1 MNTPDSAECGRAERE
16 SAVRAGAVNGSAVR
30 MSATGGGAV
39 RDYDVVVSGAS
50 LAGCATAILLARRG
64 VRVALLERHADPA
77 AYKTLCS
84 HSLTA
89 CAHPVLTELGLVPVL
104 ERAGA
109 VPNKARWHTR
119 WGWIEPWGAGADGEL
134 PIGYNIRRS
143 TLDPLIRS
151 LAADTPGVDLLLGHR
166 VTGLLREGAGARVAG
181 VRVTAADG
189 ESELR
194 ARLVVGAD
202 GKDSAVARLAGVPV
216 REHRNGRFGYLAHYR
231 NLVLRDGLSHA
242 WFLEPDMAYA
252 FPNDDGV
259 TVLTVLPDK
268 KHLPAFREDLEGS
281 FLAFVRALPDAPDI
295 DAAERVTKIT
305 GTVDYPL
312 HSRRPTAP
320 GLALVGDAAL
330 TGDPLWGVG
339 CGWALQSAQWLA
351 RAVAPAVAG
360 RVELDRALAVYA
372 RNHGRRLRGHQ
383 FLAADF
389 AASRPFNPVER
400 LMFSAAARDTAVARH
415 MHLFASR
422 LIGPARFLSP
432 AALAKASVVNVRHR
446 RRAGAGAGYVSGG
459 RGRRVPR

>member
-1 MNTPDSAECGRAERE
+1 MNRPDSAPRG
-16 SAVRAGAVNGSAVR
+16 SGAS
-30 MSATGGGAV
+30 
-39 RDYDVVVSGAS
+39 RDHDVVISGAS
-50 LAGCATAILLARRG
+50 LAGCAAAILLARRG
-64 VRVALLERHADPA
+64 VRVALLERRSDPE
-77 AYKTLCS
+77 AYKALCT

-89 CAHPVLTELGLVPVL
+89 CAHPVLRELGLVTAL
-104 ERAGA
+104 EKAGA

-119 WGWIEPWGAGADGEL
+119 WGWIEPWGAASDAEL
-134 PIGYNIRRS
+134 PIGYNVRRS

-151 LAADTPGVDLLLGHR
+151 LAAETPGVDLLLGHR
-166 VTGLLREGAGARVAG
+166 VTGLLREGGGAASRVVG
-181 VRVTAADG
+181 VRASAADG
-189 ESELR
+189 ERELR

-202 GKDSAVARLAGVPV
+202 GKDSAVAKFAGVPV

-231 NLVLRDGLSHA
+231 NLPLRDGISHA

-259 TVLTVLPDK
+259 TVLAVLPDK
-268 KHLPAFREDLEGS
+268 KHLPAFRADLEGS
-281 FLAFVRALPDAPDI
+281 FLAFVRALPEAPDV

-339 CGWALQSAQWLA
+339 CGWALQSAQWLT

-360 RVELDRALAVYA
+360 RADLDKALLVYA
-372 RNHGRRLRGHQ
+372 RDHGKRLRGHQ

-389 AASRPFNPVER
+389 AVSRPFNPLER
-400 LMFSAAARDTAVARH
+400 LMFSAAARDTAVAQH
-415 MHLFASR
+415 MHRFASR

-432 AALAKASVVNVRHR
+432 AALAKASVVNLRH
-446 RRAGAGAGYVSGG
+446 RRAGAGV
-459 RGRRVPR
+459 